1 MKKASI
7 FFLTLCLNSWLFCTS
22 VFANDSTP
30 SQLALAQQ
38 CTTVIKRL
46 ERLRCFDQAMETPV
60 QQATHPMKLDK
71 PQAWRTAFTSALKAQ
86 PINVNE
92 RHNGD
97 VWLTLSIPQT
107 NASPSPVLMMSC
119 INKISRIELALPIA
133 LEAARLEM
141 SVTSGPKQ
149 YWRSDDIGVLFS
161 SARGLPAISMMKA
174 MLKSPRLT
182 LRSNSSL
189 VDGLQF
195 DSTDLDSALIP
206 LRQQCGW

>member
-7 FFLTLCLNSWLFCTS
+7 FSLTLWLNGWLFCTL

-46 ERLRCFDQAMETPV
+46 ERLRCFDQAMGTPV
-60 QQATHPMKLDK
+60 QQVTHPMSRDR
-71 PQAWRTAFTSALKAQ
+71 PQAWRTAFSSALKAQ

-97 VWLTLSIPQT
+97 VWLTISMPQT
-107 NASPSPVLMMSC
+107 NESPSPVLMMSC

-133 LEAARLEM
+133 LEAARLEI

-149 YWRSDDIGVLFS
+149 YWRSDDVGVLFS

-195 DSTDLDSALIP
+195 DATDLDSALIP